1 MLVSL
6 RDGTP
11 PVRTQARFTDVPASQ
26 GHYESFYL
34 KASAPGGGRSV
45 WLRHTTHQRP
55 GKPVQ
60 GSLWLTA
67 FDADAPGPRATKATF
82 PATEVSAPDGAYI
95 RIGES
100 DLRPGAAKG
109 SISGDSP
116 HAAWDLTFTDEAD
129 ALRHLPYEFMYR
141 SRLPRTKM
149 LSPHPGAVFSGRV
162 EIGGETLELDGWPGM
177 VGHNWGAEHAER
189 WTWIQ
194 ASDLGGRRGDYID
207 VAAGRIKL
215 GRMTT
220 PWLANG
226 RVVLD
231 GETYTLGGLDKV
243 YGTELSEEAG
253 GATFTFPGKNV
264 NVKGRVSAP
273 LKDFVAWVYADPAG
287 PEHNAL
293 NCSIADM
300 ELKIER
306 PGEKHARVEIT
317 GAAVYELGTRDT
329 DHGVPLQPFGDG

>member
-1 MLVSL
+1 M
-6 RDGTP
+6 GP
-11 PVRTQARFTDVPASQ
+11 PTVRTEARFADVPASQ
-26 GHYESFYL
+26 EHYESFYL

-55 GKPVQ
+55 GEPVQ

-67 FDADAPGPRATKATF
+67 FDADAPGPRATKATL
-82 PATEVSAPDGAYI
+82 PAAEISAPDGAYI

-100 DLRPGAAKG
+100 ELRPGSAKG

-116 HAAWDLTFTDEAD
+116 HAAWDLSFTDGAR

-141 SRLPRTKM
+141 SKLPRTKM
-149 LSPHPGAVFSGRV
+149 LSPHPAAVFSGTV
-162 EIGGETLELDGWPGM
+162 EIGGETIELDGWPGM

-207 VAAGRIKL
+207 IAAGRIKVGPL
-215 GRMTT
+215 TT
-220 PWLANG
+220 PWIANG
-226 RVVLD
+226 RIVLE
-231 GETYTLGGLDKV
+231 GEAYTLGGLDKV
-243 YGTELSEEAG
+243 YGTEVSESSD

-264 NVKGRVSAP
+264 NVKGRVGAP
-273 LKDFVAWVYADPAG
+273 LKDFVAWVYADPTG

-293 NCSIADM
+293 NCSIADI
-300 ELKIER
+300 ELKVER
-306 PGEKHARVEIT
+306 PGEKHARLEVA
-317 GAAVYELGTRDT
+317 GAAVYELGTRET
-329 DHGVPLQPFGDG
+329 DHGVPLQPFSDG

>member
-1 MLVSL
+1 M
-6 RDGTP
+6 
-11 PVRTQARFTDVPASQ
+11 RTKARFPDVAAGK

-55 GKPVQ
+55 GQPVQ

-67 FDADAPGPRATKATF
+67 FDADAPGPRATKATV
-82 PATEVSAPDGAYI
+82 PAAEVSAADGAYVK
-95 RIGES
+95 IGEAE
-100 DLRPGAAKG
+100 LRPGSATG

-116 HAAWDLTFTDEAD
+116 HAAWDLSFTDGAD

-141 SRLPRTKM
+141 SKLPRTKM
-149 LSPHPGAVFSGRV
+149 LSPHPGAVFSGTV
-162 EIGGETLELDGWPGM
+162 EIAGEVIELDGWPGM

-207 VAAGRIKL
+207 IAAGRIKV

-226 RVVLD
+226 RIILE
-231 GETYTLGGLDKV
+231 GEAYTLGGLDKV
-243 YGTELSEEAG
+243 YGTEVSEEAH

-264 NVKGRVSAP
+264 NVKGRVGAP
-273 LKDFVAWVYADPAG
+273 TKDFVAWVYADPAG

-293 NCSIADM
+293 NCSIADI

-306 PGEKHARVEIT
+306 PGRKHARVDVP

-329 DHGVPLQPFGDG
+329 DHGVPLQPFDDG